1 MEMFNLITK
10 EGLTPNQ
17 FYLLYS
23 MRESISP
30 SHINL
35 HQELRML
42 SSNAWISDENKLQ
55 PKSTLLVQQIEGF
68 FKVQKKKTNS
78 DLMGEGAIDNIDK
91 YQSLFPRKKLP
102 SGKVARSDKT
112 NVENNFRWFFETHKY
127 SWETI
132 LKATAHYVDEYE
144 AKNYLYMRTSAYFI
158 RKTELDKSI
167 ISDLADYCAI
177 VESGDDL
184 NQDTHFSDRVV

>member
-23 MRESISP
+23 MREGISP
-30 SHINL
+30 FHINL